1 MGILNSYKSVGRC
14 TIWLLFNNYFFIIWL
29 FIELLL
35 KLTGLITFRDIFTL
49 HILGFHPNLRDILC
63 RFEITGFEMSW
74 NINALFVLGFLEL
87 GRFVVTGFVFGGFV
101 NMFDFD
107 WRHVGFDPVR
117 GDRFRA
123 VAGNRRRKFCFVRR
137 RQSWNS
143 LHLFLSILRVSVRE
157 N

>member
-1 MGILNSYKSVGRC
+1 MGILNSYKSIGRC
-14 TIWLLFNNYFFIIWL
+14 TLWLLFNSNFLIIWL
-29 FIELLL
+29 FIKLLL
-35 KLTGLITFRDIFTL
+35 KLTGLIIFRNIFTL
-49 HILGFHPNLRDILC
+49 YIFSLHPNLRDIFC

-74 NINALFVLGFLEL
+74 NINALFVFGFLEL
-87 GRFVVTGFVFGGFV
+87 GRFVVAGFVFGGFV
-101 NMFDFD
+101 NMFDFN
-107 WRHVGFDPVR
+107 WRHVRFGPVR